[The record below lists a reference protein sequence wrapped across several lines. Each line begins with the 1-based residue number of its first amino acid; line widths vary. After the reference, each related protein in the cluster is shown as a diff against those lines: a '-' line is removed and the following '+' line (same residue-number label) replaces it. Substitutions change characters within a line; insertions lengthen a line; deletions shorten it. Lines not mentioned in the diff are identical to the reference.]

1 MRLLVVSD
9 PHYASDAEKARRGWE
24 LRAIRSP
31 ALRLFARIY
40 RQYFWLADPTAHNGQ
55 LDRFL
60 DQAGHPDLVVA
71 NGDYSC
77 DSGFIGVADDAAHTS
92 AQECLAKLRRRFG
105 NRLLAIMGDHEL
117 GKMSL
122 FGGVGG
128 PRLASW
134 RRCVGELGLAPVWSH
149 ETESHRLI
157 GVTSSLA
164 ALPVFGAEI
173 LPEER
178 GAWEEARIQ
187 HERAIESAL
196 GQLGASQRWILFCH
210 DPTAFPYLARIPA
223 LAAAM
228 KRLDAT
234 ILGHLHSEL
243 ILETSRRLAG
253 IPEITCLGQTVRRI
267 SGALRKARAWKP
279 FSPVL
284 CPALAGIQF
293 RRDGGYLELHLGKA
307 GEPPRTRR
315 MHLPW

>member
-9 PHYASDAEKARRGWE
+9 PHYASEAEKARRGWE

-31 ALRLFARIY
+31 ALRLFAKCY
-40 RQYFWLADPTAHNGQ
+40 RHYFWLADPTAHNGQ

-60 DQAGHPDLVVA
+60 DQAGSPDLVVA

-77 DSGFIGVADDAAHTS
+77 DSGFIGLADDAAHTS
-92 AQECLAKLRRRFG
+92 ARECLGKLRRRFG
-105 NRLLAIMGDHEL
+105 DRLLAIMGDHEF

-128 PRLASW
+128 PRFASW
-134 RRCVGELGLAPVWSH
+134 RRCVDELGLAPVWSR

-164 ALPVFGAEI
+164 ALPVFAAEI
-173 LPEER
+173 LPEEAV
-178 GAWEEARIQ
+178 AWEKV
-187 HERAIESAL
+187 RAEHQRTLEQAM

-210 DPTAFPYLARIPA
+210 DPTALPYLAQIPV

-228 KRLDAT
+228 NRLDAT

-253 IPEITCLGQTVRRI
+253 VPEISFLGQTVRRLT
-267 SGALRKARAWKP
+267 GALRKARAWKP
-279 FSPVL
+279 FHPVL

-293 RRDGGYLELHLGKA
+293 RRDGGFLEVALGKP
-307 GEPPRTRR
+307 GDPPTFRR
-315 MHLPW
+315 KHLPW